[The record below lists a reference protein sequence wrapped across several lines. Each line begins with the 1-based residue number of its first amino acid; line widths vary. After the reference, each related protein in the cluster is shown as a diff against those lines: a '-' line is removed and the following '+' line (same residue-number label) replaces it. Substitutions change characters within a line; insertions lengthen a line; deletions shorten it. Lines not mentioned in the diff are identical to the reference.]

1 MEKSKEKPVD
11 KGSEDHRNL
20 ESNLKNLTPLY
31 KSASIVVSIENEI
44 RNVMELPDEILLK
57 IMGQLSTLD
66 ILKIA
71 LVSKRFHRLSH
82 DQDLFK
88 QIKFKVIISRK
99 KVFLN
104 ILSTFYLFFK
114 FPDFLKIF

>member
-1 MEKSKEKPVD
+1 MFSFSKLQEIRMQQLVLEIMKKSKEKPVD

-31 KSASIVVSIENEI
+31 KSASIVASIENEI

-99 KVFLN
+99 KV
-104 ILSTFYLFFK
+104 
-114 FPDFLKIF
+114 

>member
-20 ESNLKNLTPLY
+20 ESNLKNSTPLY
-31 KSASIVVSIENEI
+31 KSASIVASIENEI

-71 LVSKRFHRLSH
+71 LVSKRFYRLSH

-88 QIKFKVIISRK
+88 QIKFKVIISQK
-99 KVFLN
+99 KIFKYLM
-104 ILSTFYLFFK
+104 TFYLFFK
-114 FPDFLKIF
+114 FPDFLKNF

>member
-1 MEKSKEKPVD
+1 MQQLVLEIMKKSKEKPVD
-11 KGSEDHRNL
+11 KGSEDDRNL
-20 ESNLKNLTPLY
+20 ESNMKNLTPLH
-31 KSASIVVSIENEI
+31 KSASIVASIENEI

-71 LVSKRFHRLSH
+71 LVSKRFYRLSH

-99 KVFLN
+99 KV
-104 ILSTFYLFFK
+104 
-114 FPDFLKIF
+114 